1 MSQLS
6 FPIKPSKDPV
16 YVDFQLVLIE
26 NGIIQPSVLL
36 KAYVLAIGFKKDV
49 NLLKGFIEQIKS
61 SFAFSKL
68 AKNKPRQRA
77 YLSRVLYNEVVHIE
91 DALKTDSIGYL
102 GLF

>member
-1 MSQLS
+1 MA
-6 FPIKPSKDPV
+6 
-16 YVDFQLVLIE
+16 LIA

-36 KAYVLAIGFKKDV
+36 KSYVLAVGFKNDV
-49 NLLKGFIEQIKS
+49 NLLNDFIGQIKS

-68 AKNKPRQRA
+68 ANNKPRQKA